1 VSLEQYP
8 PGPDRREAFD
18 LGPSPIRPG
27 QPLPQWRG
35 TIGPLP
41 TQRLRLRKSRL
52 WLHILLFVL
61 TVVTTTMMVG
71 PVYSACLMS
80 ILTAHEF
87 GHYFAARY
95 HRVDASLP
103 YFIPG
108 PFLFGTMGAVIR
120 MSPYMPNRRALF
132 DIASAGP
139 LAGMALAV
147 PISFVGILLP
157 EHVLIVESQAEILFG
172 SPILFQLFERLLFG
186 VEAVGVSSS
195 LNEVA
200 FAGWVGLFVT
210 ALNLLPIGQLDGGHI
225 SYAVFGRKSWL
236 FARVAFGGLLLITL
250 TMSRNYSL
258 FLVLLLVFGIKHP
271 PTMND
276 TIPLDPVRRKIA
288 WLLVVTFI
296 LCFTPVPLKLDF
308 AELTDQPS
316 TEKATNSSP
325 DTDLPLPPP
334 AAITTNCLP
343 SASYVHGVANPAA
356 LSSVSHSTSPVSW
369 SNARIFLSKVPAIKT
384 NSPAVAIVPPCDGVP
399 VFGIPLAVSS
409 GNSPLTTRQ
418 ANFPLSRS
426 TAVTYPHGGLN
437 AGYDS
442 KSVNSLR
449 SGRA

>member
-1 VSLEQYP
+1 MSLEQYP
-8 PGPDRREAFD
+8 PGPDRREPPD
-18 LGPSPIRPG
+18 LGPSAIRPG

-41 TQRLRLRKSRL
+41 TQRLRPRKSRL

-61 TVVTTTMMVG
+61 TVATTTLMVG

-87 GHYFAARY
+87 GHYLAARY

-139 LAGMALAV
+139 LAGMALAL
-147 PISFVGILLP
+147 PISFVGVLLSERVP
-157 EHVLIVESQAEILFG
+157 SIEGQAGLVLG
-172 SPILFQLFERLLFG
+172 DPILFKIFERLAFG
-186 VEAVGVSSS
+186 SDVPNTD
-195 LNEVA
+195 LMLHNVA

-258 FLVLLLVFGIKHP
+258 FLVLLFVFGINHP

-308 AELTDQPS
+308 AEPTDQPS

-325 DTDLPLPPP
+325 DCDFPLPPP

-356 LSSVSHSTSPVSW
+356 LSSVSHSTSPVS
-369 SNARIFLSKVPAIKT
+369 
-384 NSPAVAIVPPCDGVP
+384 
-399 VFGIPLAVSS
+399 
-409 GNSPLTTRQ
+409 
-418 ANFPLSRS
+418 
-426 TAVTYPHGGLN
+426 
-437 AGYDS
+437 
-442 KSVNSLR
+442 
-449 SGRA
+449 